1 MIPMP
6 KSPPSP
12 IAPPAPPLPPSA
24 ARRRGRAWRRLRR
37 SARGAITAWMLVWTV
52 GFLMLGGVAVDGAKA
67 WRMHAA
73 LQAVADA
80 SAHAGSMML
89 GPGGAP
95 AARAAA
101 LTRAEMLLPP
111 ATYGRVL
118 RPEDVEVGRWDP
130 QTRRLRADG
139 VPDTVR
145 VTLHRSGA
153 GGNAEPTVLLKL
165 AGLMSWDVSASAAA
179 RNGGEAGDGG
189 TDSCWE
195 NGLIARGI
203 VDIQSNNVL
212 RKLCI
217 HGQQGVT
224 VNNNNLFEAE
234 TIVSMPDPD
243 MLKMPGSGFGHN
255 PGLKEALRTAD
266 RDPWIVDHIDDVI
279 YGIRDAA
286 PSVIWIDNNA
296 FDVTAAAPGSVHW
309 VHCTGDGGTLSV
321 PMGSVLEDLVVLTN
335 CAIRFHRTVTLI
347 NTLIGTTGDRI
358 ADAAAAVE
366 AVVGDTTT
374 VTGAQLL
381 HLGLPDNC
389 APGGGSRL
397 LIDGDFRNP
406 AQLRVNGSQIIAS
419 GDIEVAAQ
427 GESIEGIS
435 FIAGGDIDLTSNNVF
450 GLCDQVDFRLPV
462 AARKVSLVD

>member
-1 MIPMP
+1 MIPTP
-6 KSPPSP
+6 SSPATLSP
-12 IAPPAPPLPPSA
+12 IPAA

-37 SARGAITAWMLVWTV
+37 STRGAITAWMLLWTV

-67 WRMHAA
+67 WRMRAA

-89 GPGGAP
+89 GPGGE
-95 AARAAA
+95 AAAKAAA

-111 ATYGRVL
+111 DTYGNVL
-118 RPEDVEVGRWDP
+118 RSEDVEVGRWDP
-130 QTRRLRADG
+130 ETRNLLADG

-145 VTLHRSGA
+145 VTLRRSGA

-165 AGLMSWDVSASAAA
+165 AGLMSWDVSASSAA
-179 RNGGEAGDGG
+179 RNGGEAGEGG

-195 NGLIARGI
+195 NGLIARGV

-212 RKLCI
+212 RKLCV
-217 HGQQGVT
+217 HGQQGVS
-224 VNNNNLFEAE
+224 VNNNNVFDAQ
-234 TIVSMPDPD
+234 TIVSMPDPE
-243 MLKMPGSGFGHN
+243 MLTMPSSGFSHN
-255 PGLKEALRTAD
+255 PGLREALRTAD
-266 RDPWIVDHIDDVI
+266 RDPWIVDHIDDII

-286 PSVIWIDNNA
+286 ASVIWIDNA
-296 FDVTAAAPGSVHW
+296 VFDITDAVSGPVYW
-309 VHCTGDGGTLSV
+309 VYCTGNGGTMTV
-321 PMGSVLEDLVVLTN
+321 PPGTVLEDLVVLTN
-335 CAIRFHRTVTLI
+335 CAINFRRTVTLI

-358 ADAAAAVE
+358 ADAEAAVE
-366 AVVGDTTT
+366 AVEDATTT
-374 VTGAQLL
+374 VTGGQELY
-381 HLGLPDNC
+381 LGLPDNC

-397 LIDGDFRNP
+397 LIDGDFKNP

-419 GDIEVAAQ
+419 GDIEVSAQ